1 MAVERIV
8 TVKRTLWISTCPTCG
23 DRTERTEEG
32 SKERMCMKC
41 KVWVPFEKVSYTGPD
56 KF

>member
-1 MAVERIV
+1 MAVERL
-8 TVKRTLWISTCPTCG
+8 VKRTLWVSTCPTCG

-32 SKERMCMKC
+32 SKERMCMEC
-41 KVWVPFEKVSYTGPD
+41 KVWVPFEPVSYTGPD